1 MENILHVV
9 SISGGKDSQAVAKLI
24 RERFPNDR
32 IIGLFCDTKFE
43 HPLTYEHVKRI
54 ATLYNLE
61 LVTLNAGS
69 VPEKVL
75 KYKRFPSGTARF
87 CTDQLK
93 IQPSKKYLIS
103 MAKEGYKVIDYIGVR
118 GDESTERSKR
128 YKGMDDTLYMPHEV
142 MPSTFPKYMGEKL
155 GIRRCMPILDW
166 SKDDVFEYLNGE
178 HNPLYDLG
186 FDRVGCFPCLAGGD
200 KSKMKAFKLDEY
212 GASQLNLIKS
222 ISRHIHKPIFNTKI
236 AIKLA
241 KEYKEEKE
249 CDGGNGCTYCSM

>member
-1 MENILHVV
+1 MENLLHVV

-24 RERFPNDR
+24 RERYPNDR

-54 ATLYNLE
+54 ANLYNLE

-103 MAKEGYKVIDYIGVR
+103 NSQISLYI
-118 GDESTERSKR
+118 
-128 YKGMDDTLYMPHEV
+128 
-142 MPSTFPKYMGEKL
+142 
-155 GIRRCMPILDW
+155 
-166 SKDDVFEYLNGE
+166 
-178 HNPLYDLG
+178 
-186 FDRVGCFPCLAGGD
+186 
-200 KSKMKAFKLDEY
+200 
-212 GASQLNLIKS
+212 
-222 ISRHIHKPIFNTKI
+222 
-236 AIKLA
+236 
-241 KEYKEEKE
+241 
-249 CDGGNGCTYCSM
+249 